1 MSALDEEVFARR
13 HMPFDLGQ
21 PVMISLT
28 QHFQDKSNRT
38 FHFQHFRRSA
48 WAIAPGGGARNFQH
62 VRRST

>member
-1 MSALDEEVFARR
+1 MFAFDEEVFARR
-13 HMPFDLGQ
+13 HMTFDIGQ
-21 PVMISLT
+21 HGFISFK
-28 QHFQDKSNRT
+28 QRFQDISNRT